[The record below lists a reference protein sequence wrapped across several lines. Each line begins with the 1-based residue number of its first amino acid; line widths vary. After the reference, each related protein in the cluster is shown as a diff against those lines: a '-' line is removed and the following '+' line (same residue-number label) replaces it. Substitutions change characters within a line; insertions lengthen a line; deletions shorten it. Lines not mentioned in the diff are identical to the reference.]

1 MADDSESFSLQLI
14 CSCRACVVGSIAIAI
29 SDDAFWSVSSHTY
42 DSEDVHGCGGGVLLI
57 HLGRHTLFLSDHSS
71 SATVMSAVT
80 MTSTDQPILIV
91 GRSSHTVCIENNWCT
106 GKNGLSSMLPVS
118 T

>member
-42 DSEDVHGCGGGVLLI
+42 GSEDVHSCGGGVL
-57 HLGRHTLFLSDHSS
+57 LGRHTLFLSHHSS
-71 SATVMSAVT
+71 SATAMSTVT
-80 MTSTDQPILIV
+80 MMSTDQPILIV